1 MGVNAV
7 RLTRVVMIDFEVV
20 DADLEWWTVGNVSV
34 VFVRSWLMWKRASWT
49 IGRDIRLA
57 QLGFGSWIA
66 RTFNKVG
73 TQAAELKNMM
83 SWQTHTHSV
92 ASNSVKNDCLLVANL
107 RFHTD
112 FKSFGYQ
119 SIMSVD
125 ARIASYLTRVSNS
138 VHAFRSN
145 VAGDAKARP
154 MFLASARIDTC
165 LRWLPGR

>member
-1 MGVNAV
+1 MSQLCSFMTYVIACI
-7 RLTRVVMIDFEVV
+7 LKY
-20 DADLEWWTVGNVSV
+20 
-34 VFVRSWLMWKRASWT
+34 WKGYS
-49 IGRDIRLA
+49 DA

-92 ASNSVKNDCLLVANL
+92 ASNSVKNDCLFVANL

-119 SIMSVD
+119 SIH
-125 ARIASYLTRVSNS
+125 VS
-138 VHAFRSN
+138 
-145 VAGDAKARP
+145 
-154 MFLASARIDTC
+154 
-165 LRWLPGR
+165 